1 MLKGRQAWTMGRPA
15 RRISANGLDAICLMV
30 HIPCHKLP
38 SIVHHM
44 HGAAIVD
51 PLVDEP
57 GGIAAVQGDADAA
70 MGGGIIGDGGE
81 AVDEDVAVDLHA
93 PWHGRI
99 VEEL

>member
-1 MLKGRQAWTMGRPA
+1 
-15 RRISANGLDAICLMV
+15 
-30 HIPCHKLP
+30 
-38 SIVHHM
+38 M
-44 HGAAIVD
+44 HRAAIVD

-57 GGIAAVQGDADAA
+57 GGIATVQRDTDATV
-70 MGGGIIGDGGE
+70 GGGVAGDGGE